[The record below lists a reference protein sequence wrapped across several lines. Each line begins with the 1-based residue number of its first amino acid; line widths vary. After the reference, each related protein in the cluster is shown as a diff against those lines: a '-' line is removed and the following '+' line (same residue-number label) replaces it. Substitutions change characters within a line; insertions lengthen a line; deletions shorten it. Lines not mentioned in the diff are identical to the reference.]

1 MQLDGKPLLDL
12 PVKTVLLHKVKLFP
26 HEQEVYDH
34 LAREA
39 KSTVERYI
47 EEGTLVWR
55 SFQTIRRPPASH
67 CTSAA
72 HRHDRAPGYSSRS
85 T

>member
-1 MQLDGKPLLDL
+1 MRLDGKPLLDL

-47 EEGTLVWR
+47 EEGTLVR
-55 SFQTIRRPPASH
+55 SSFYTFQGATSTRLSLHAYCAS
-67 CTSAA
+67 A
-72 HRHDRAPGYSSRS
+72 
-85 T
+85 